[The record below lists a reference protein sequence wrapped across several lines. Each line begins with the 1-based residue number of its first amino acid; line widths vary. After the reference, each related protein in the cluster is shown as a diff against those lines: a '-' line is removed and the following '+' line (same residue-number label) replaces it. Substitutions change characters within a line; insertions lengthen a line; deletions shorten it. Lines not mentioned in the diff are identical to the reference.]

1 MRLPLQPRSRPTNKN
16 PAKSAIDAQ
25 GTVGHTSYKSGL
37 LVGLI
42 VLITL
47 MAYIPALQGGFIWD
61 DDAYVTENPTLRS
74 VQGLARIWLEPR
86 STPQYYPLVFSSFW
100 VEYHLWKLHP
110 LGFHLVNVLLH
121 AGSAILLPTSPHP
134 TINMG
139 RPRFFSPFESTT
151 IASVP
156 VIWT

>member
-61 DDAYVTENPTLRS
+61 DDAYVTENPTPEPSGFITPMENCPPDCLVKAIRS
-74 VQGLARIWLEPR
+74 PR
-86 STPQYYPLVFSSFW
+86 GDQTG
-100 VEYHLWKLHP
+100 VE
-110 LGFHLVNVLLH
+110 
-121 AGSAILLPTSPHP
+121 
-134 TINMG
+134 
-139 RPRFFSPFESTT
+139 
-151 IASVP
+151 
-156 VIWT
+156 